1 MTFRQSIVAGLCA
14 VAFVATVNGND
25 APATGGTTAPAPSVA
40 SPTPALD
47 ELEARAPKDW
57 TDQKRIEE
65 TTAETIALVG
75 RNTLMSGGEFYRAA
89 KLAAWDMRYY
99 RTGRVRYELL
109 LAATAKDFRD
119 AEQDLPEGWDNLLR
133 MLGRPLRLDF
143 SGLVALNPDTFQLE
157 AAPAC
162 IQAVWRNPAA
172 ARAALATAKPNPEMQ
187 KIVDED
193 QAVRKQNWSN
203 LTQDE
208 LNAITVKDRE
218 RNRRTREIVKAGE
231 LHTAGDFANAS
242 LVMQHSQSFAGFQ
255 LAHELAVCS
264 MLLGDRGIGRWLVA
278 ATYDRMLGSVG
289 HDQRFATQFGSTGL
303 MWVDETGIC
312 DAERKALGCPTLN
325 EERHRNMGGAAK
337 QFTRLQ
343 TDGAKRVTQ

>member
-1 MTFRQSIVAGLCA
+1 MSLRNSVVSGLFAIALPIV
-14 VAFVATVNGND
+14 VNGSD
-25 APATGGTTAPAPSVA
+25 APAAGGNTPPPVPAVTSL
-40 SPTPALD
+40 TPALD

-65 TTAETIALVG
+65 TTADIIAFVG
-75 RNTLMSGGEFYRAA
+75 RNTLTSGDEFYRAA

-119 AEQDLPEGWDNLLR
+119 AEPDLPEGWDNLLR

-143 SGLVALNPDTFQLE
+143 NGLVALNPDTFQLE

-162 IQAVWRNPAA
+162 IQAVWRNPTA
-172 ARAALATAKPNPEMQ
+172 ARAALAAAKLNPEMQ

-208 LNAITVKDRE
+208 RSAIAVKDRE
-218 RNRRTREIVKAGE
+218 RNRQTREIVKAGE
-231 LHTAGDFANAS
+231 LHTASDFVNAS
-242 LVMQHSQSFAGFQ
+242 LVMQHSSSFAGFQ

-264 MLLGDRGIGRWLVA
+264 LLLGDRGFGRWLVA

-289 HDQRFATQFGSTGL
+289 HDQRFATQFGSTSL
-303 MWVDETGIC
+303 MQVDETGIC
-312 DAERKALGCPTLN
+312 DAERQALGCPTLN
-325 EERHRNMGGAAK
+325 EERHRKMGGATK
-337 QFTRLQ
+337 
-343 TDGAKRVTQ
+343 